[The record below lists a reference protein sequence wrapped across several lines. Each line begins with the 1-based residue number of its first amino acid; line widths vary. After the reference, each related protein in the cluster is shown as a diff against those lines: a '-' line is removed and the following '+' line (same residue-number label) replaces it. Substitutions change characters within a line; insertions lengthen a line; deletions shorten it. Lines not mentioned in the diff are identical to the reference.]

1 MIKANVILDHSKWKN
16 KLKNPNN
23 YIKKKLNKLSK
34 ISFFGKK
41 KQEFSILLT
50 NNKKMKSLNFK
61 FKKKKNEFSILLT
74 NNQKMK
80 SLNFKFR
87 KKNKPT
93 DVLSF
98 PFHHEE
104 KKSVYIGDIAI
115 SFEIVNKRSK
125 VSNFFLE
132 LDKMWIHGYFHL
144 IGYDHKKI
152 IDFKKMNKKENLVLN
167 YFHK

>member
-1 MIKANVILDHSKWKN
+1 MIKANIILDHYKWKN
-16 KLKNPNN
+16 KIKNPNN
-23 YIKKKLNKLSK
+23 YFKKKLDKLNKIK
-34 ISFFGKK
+34 SFKK
-41 KQEFSILLT
+41 KKYEFSVLLT
-50 NNKKMKSLNFK
+50 NNK
-61 FKKKKNEFSILLT
+61 
-74 NNQKMK
+74 KMK

-125 VSNFFLE
+125 ASNFFLE

-167 YFHK
+167 YFHKKI

>member
-1 MIKANVILDHSKWKN
+1 MIKANVILDHYRWKN
-16 KLKNPNN
+16 KIKNPNN
-23 YIKKKLNKLSK
+23 YFKKKLDKLNKIK
-34 ISFFGKK
+34 SFKK
-41 KQEFSILLT
+41 KNYEFSVLLT
-50 NNKKMKSLNFK
+50 NNK
-61 FKKKKNEFSILLT
+61 
-74 NNQKMK
+74 KMK

>member
-1 MIKANVILDHSKWKN
+1 MIKANVILDHYKWKS
-16 KLKNPNN
+16 KIKNPNN
-23 YIKKKLNKLSK
+23 YFKKKLDKLNKIK
-34 ISFFGKK
+34 SFKK
-41 KQEFSILLT
+41 KNYEFSVLLT
-50 NNKKMKSLNFK
+50 NNK
-61 FKKKKNEFSILLT
+61 
-74 NNQKMK
+74 KMK

>member
-1 MIKANVILDHSKWKN
+1 MIKANVILDHYKWKN
-16 KLKNPNN
+16 KIKNPNN
-23 YIKKKLNKLSK
+23 YFKKKLDKLNKIK
-34 ISFFGKK
+34 SFKK
-41 KQEFSILLT
+41 KNYEFSVLLT
-50 NNKKMKSLNFK
+50 NNK
-61 FKKKKNEFSILLT
+61 
-74 NNQKMK
+74 KMK

-125 VSNFFLE
+125 ISNFFLE